1 MRFWFGALV
10 LGLEAVMEGR
20 PLVQIL
26 LEGLPKYRSVFL
38 TRLKQSGRIDF
49 KLYPAHQAD
58 PGLFDQSEASAFAAD
73 IVGPTRPARELLGGR
88 LSWHSHFQVDPDL
101 GPGDVV
107 VCAGNPRFLNIYP
120 LTLKARR
127 QGLPVIWWCQG
138 WTPEASPKT
147 TKIRHWLTRH
157 IPDAV
162 MVYTEKEAKAFVEL
176 GFPRDRTFFLNNTID
191 ETLVQAAVDRIN
203 GPDLTAFQAKE
214 GLKGRKL
221 MVFCSRLTPKTR
233 LLQAIDAVAGLKNE
247 HPDVLL
253 AVIGDGTLKAE
264 AEARVKAAGLTGH
277 VRFLGAIFDEDDL
290 APWFL
295 SAQCLLYPGPIGLSL
310 LHAFAYGLPVV
321 THDNLRNQNPEIAA
335 LEPGANGLT
344 FRENDVADFSKAL
357 GQILAD
363 PALQSAMSEKA
374 RTTAHRDYTMA
385 AMVRNFE
392 EAVLAMSKRPA
403 VSDLAA

>member
-1 MRFWFGALV
+1 MDVTPRK
-10 LGLEAVMEGR
+10 R

-38 TRLKQSGRIDF
+38 TRLKQSGKIDF

-58 PGLFDQSEASAFAAD
+58 PGLFDQSEAAAFSAD
-73 IVGPTRPARELLGGR
+73 IVGPTKPSKELLGGR
-88 LSWHSHFQVDPDL
+88 LSWHSHFKVDPDL

-127 QGLPVIWWCQG
+127 KGLPVIWWCQG

-162 MVYTEKEAKAFVEL
+162 MVYTEKEAKAFIEL
-176 GFPRDRTFFLNNTID
+176 GFPEDRTFFLNNTID
-191 ETLVQAAVDRIN
+191 ETLIQNAIDAIDART
-203 GPDLTAFQAKE
+203 LSEFQDEE
-214 GLKGRKL
+214 GLKRRKVL
-221 MVFCSRLTPKTR
+221 IFCSRLTPKTR
-233 LLQAIDAVAGLKNE
+233 LLQAIDAVERLRVD

-253 AVIGDGTLKAE
+253 AVIGDGALRAE
-264 AEARVKAAGLTGH
+264 AEAKVKAVGLADH
-277 VRFLGAIFDEDDL
+277 VRFLGAMFDEDQL

-335 LEPGANGLT
+335 LEPGENGLT
-344 FRENDVADFSKAL
+344 FKENDEADFAAAL
-357 GQILAD
+357 GKILAD
-363 PALQSAMSEKA
+363 PALQSAMSAKA
-374 RTTAHRDYTMA
+374 GITAHRDYTMA

-392 EAVLAMSKRPA
+392 NAALSMSGRVTA
-403 VSDLAA
+403 SEDLAA

>member
-1 MRFWFGALV
+1 MDDAMRH
-10 LGLEAVMEGR
+10 ER

-38 TRLKQSGRIDF
+38 TRLKQSGKIDF

-58 PGLFDQSEASAFAAD
+58 PGLFDQSEAAAFLAD
-73 IVGPTRPARELLGGR
+73 IVGPKRPATELFGGR
-88 LSWHSHFQVDPDL
+88 LSWHSHFRVDPDL

-127 QGLPVIWWCQG
+127 KGLPVIWWCQG

-162 MVYTEKEAKAFVEL
+162 MVYTEKEAKAFIEL
-176 GFPRDRTFFLNNTID
+176 GFPKDRTFFLNNTID
-191 ETLVQAAVDRIN
+191 ETLIQAAIDAIDLETLDGFRDR
-203 GPDLTAFQAKE
+203 E
-214 GLKGRKL
+214 GLNGRKVL
-221 MVFCSRLTPKTR
+221 VFCSRLTPKTR
-233 LLQAIDAVAGLKNE
+233 LLQAIDAVARLRAD
-247 HPDVLL
+247 HPDILL
-253 AVIGDGTLKAE
+253 SVIGDGALRSE
-264 AEARVKAAGLTGH
+264 AEAKVKALGLGSH
-277 VRFLGAIFDEDDL
+277 VRFLGAMFDEDQL

-344 FRENDVADFSKAL
+344 FKENDVADFANAL
-357 GQILAD
+357 GRILSD
-363 PALQSAMSEKA
+363 PALQSAMSQQA
-374 RTTAHRDYTMA
+374 RITAHRDYTMQ

-392 EAVLAMSKRPA
+392 NAALSMSAR
-403 VSDLAA
+403 VTSRGLAA

>member
-1 MRFWFGALV
+1 M
-10 LGLEAVMEGR
+10 EAIQPKR

-58 PGLFDQSEASAFAAD
+58 PGLFDNSVAGAFADA
-73 IVGPTRPARELLGGR
+73 IVQPTRPAKEFLGGR
-88 LSWHSHFQVDPDL
+88 FSWHSHFKVDPDL
-101 GPGDVV
+101 GQGDVI

-120 LTLKARR
+120 LTIAARR
-127 QGLPVIWWCQG
+127 LGLPVIWWCQG
-138 WTPEASPKT
+138 WTPEASPAT
-147 TKIRHWLTRH
+147 TKIRHWLTRRF
-157 IPDAV
+157 PDAV

-176 GFPRDRTFFLNNTID
+176 GFPKDRTFFLNNTID
-191 ETLVQAAVDRIN
+191 ETLVQAAIDRV
-203 GPDLTAFQAKE
+203 GADALGAFRQRE
-214 GLKGRKL
+214 GLDGRKL
-221 MVFCSRLTPKTR
+221 LLFCSRLTPKTR
-233 LLQAIDAVAGLKNE
+233 LLQAIDAVERLRAD

-253 AVIGDGTLKAE
+253 AVIGDGVLRAE
-264 AEARVKAAGLTGH
+264 AENKVKAVGLANH
-277 VRFLGAIFDEDDL
+277 VRFLGAMFDEDQL

-321 THDNLRNQNPEIAA
+321 THDNPRNQNPEIAA

-344 FRENDVADFSKAL
+344 FKENDVADFASAL
-357 GQILAD
+357 GRILAE
-363 PALQSAMSEKA
+363 PAFQSALGERA

-392 EAVLAMSKRPA
+392 QAVFAMSGRRAAPA
-403 VSDLAA
+403 SLAA